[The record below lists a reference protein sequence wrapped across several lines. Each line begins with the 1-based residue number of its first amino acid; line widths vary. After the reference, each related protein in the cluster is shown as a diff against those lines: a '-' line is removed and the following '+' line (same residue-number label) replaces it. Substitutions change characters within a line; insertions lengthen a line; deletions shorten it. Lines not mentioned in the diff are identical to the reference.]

1 MKICI
6 IIFVAIFLSSCNSSE
21 EYRPKKSKDIPNAL
35 QEKSVDVNVNKS
47 KDTDLIENLYKELIE
62 KDRSLAQLEKEIN
75 KLQESKDD
83 SLKAFTLYDHN
94 NKEYYKNFQNHLGEI
109 QDSLLRKR
117 MKKILDS
124 SIAGYETKILK
135 QQKVFDSTNDMYR
148 SLSDLHWLLKL
159 SKTLD
164 VIKNYQNKNLPDTAT
179 LKQTMIELNN
189 AIKKTDSL
197 LKEMQHQRSQMHK
210 E

>member
-6 IIFVAIFLSSCNSSE
+6 IIFLAIFLSSCNGSE
-21 EYRPKKSKDIPNAL
+21 EYKPRKSKDIPSAL
-35 QEKSVDVNVNKS
+35 QEKSVDVNINKG

-62 KDRSLAQLEKEIN
+62 KDQSLTQLEKEIN

-94 NKEYYKNFQNHLGEI
+94 NKEYYANFQKHLGDI
-109 QDSLLRKR
+109 KDSILRKR

-124 SIAGYETKILK
+124 SMSDYKIKILS

-164 VIKNYQNKNLPDTAT
+164 VIENYQEKNLPDTT
-179 LKQTMIELNN
+179 RLKQTMFQLNN
-189 AIKKTDSL
+189 AIHKTDSL
-197 LKEMQHQRSQMHK
+197 MKAGQQKDTTAQ
-210 E
+210 

>member
-1 MKICI
+1 M
-6 IIFVAIFLSSCNSSE
+6 
-21 EYRPKKSKDIPNAL
+21 
-35 QEKSVDVNVNKS
+35 QEKSVDVNINKG

-62 KDRSLAQLEKEIN
+62 KDQSLTQLEKEIN

-83 SLKAFTLYDHN
+83 SLKAFTLYEHN
-94 NKEYYKNFQNHLGEI
+94 NKEYYANFQKHLGDI
-109 QDSLLRKR
+109 KDSILRKR

-124 SIAGYETKILK
+124 SMSDYKIKILS

-164 VIKNYQNKNLPDTAT
+164 VIENYQEKNLPDTT
-179 LKQTMIELNN
+179 RLKQTMFQLNN
-189 AIKKTDSL
+189 AIHKTDSL
-197 LKEMQHQRSQMHK
+197 MKAGQQKDTTAQ
-210 E
+210 